1 LIYKGYDTGANLRI
15 RNNNV
20 LPATNVNIGLFYI
33 MPGQNNVIKTLK
45 TEALGTIAK
54 NAYRD
59 VFLSGRVDQSIPI
72 GTMINIFAQVDY
84 NKVVP
89 ETNEENN
96 KLEYSIPIL
105 ERPRQL
111 SCPCLQIIVNDEDGE
126 PMNKAT
132 VTLAGATTSE
142 TKITGAENWYNS
154 NGSVIFENRPATA
167 SYSVTVAS
175 SSYRTQSQ
183 SFNYD
188 KNNDDTT
195 YRYFNMDKKALVTG
209 QVKNHIGQP
218 LPWTFVRVD
227 GIGLE
232 AVTDAQGKYGFL
244 LNGGTYNLRFVRE
257 GYNRI
262 LQNGYVVA
270 PLSAV
275 TLDKTMTPG
284 NTAFMTGNITDD
296 EGNPLY
302 SVDVYVNNTI
312 LGMTNQAGKYS
323 INLIGAPGKKIT
335 FKKPG
340 FVNTELTEDITG
352 GLEYN
357 YDLVMYKPNT
367 ANHVER
373 GTNIVSWHQHEG
385 TPANAYW
392 IPEYNVDIWWGL
404 GNVKMGMDFNKSG
417 NTTKIS
423 KLVVNVHGREWECNR
438 VEGEGEVETS
448 AIDIPITI
456 AAGSCSGKQTQM
468 DVYKVAIE
476 SGGMEVWSDSSFWT
490 SASDPVNTGTKV
502 FTLNNIPVVWDN
514 DLKVKLWTRVQKK
527 AVIGTDGDG
536 AGALYGYHLDKKLI
550 TWYPQKPPTTKIS
563 TSWKQ
568 VGGYFLGI
576 LDNPVN
582 AITGFTDM
590 FTVDQFNQ
598 YTMEEVLPQNFPGYI
613 ND

>member
-1 LIYKGYDTGANLRI
+1 
-15 RNNNV
+15 
-20 LPATNVNIGLFYI
+20 
-33 MPGQNNVIKTLK
+33 
-45 TEALGTIAK
+45 
-54 NAYRD
+54 
-59 VFLSGRVDQSIPI
+59 
-72 GTMINIFAQVDY
+72 
-84 NKVVP
+84 
-89 ETNEENN
+89 
-96 KLEYSIPIL
+96 
-105 ERPRQL
+105 
-111 SCPCLQIIVNDEDGE
+111 
-126 PMNKAT
+126 
-132 VTLAGATTSE
+132 
-142 TKITGAENWYNS
+142 
-154 NGSVIFENRPATA
+154 
-167 SYSVTVAS
+167 
-175 SSYRTQSQ
+175 
-183 SFNYD
+183 
-188 KNNDDTT
+188 
-195 YRYFNMDKKALVTG
+195 
-209 QVKNHIGQP
+209 
-218 LPWTFVRVD
+218 
-227 GIGLE
+227 
-232 AVTDAQGKYGFL
+232 
-244 LNGGTYNLRFVRE
+244 
-257 GYNRI
+257 
-262 LQNGYVVA
+262 
-270 PLSAV
+270 
-275 TLDKTMTPG
+275 MTPG